1 MTQLVRFDTAA
12 LNRALVG
19 YDTFFTDFE
28 HRLANQINQNYP
40 PFNVIK
46 RDEDHYEIQ
55 FAVAGFAQ
63 DEIDITVEGE
73 ELTIRGTK
81 IETQETAEYLH
92 KGLAAR
98 NFERVFALKHYLEV
112 DAAEI
117 KDGLLIIKLERRVP
131 EAMKPKKIAIKTA

>member
-81 IETQETAEYLH
+81 I
-92 KGLAAR
+92 
-98 NFERVFALKHYLEV
+98 
-112 DAAEI
+112 
-117 KDGLLIIKLERRVP
+117 
-131 EAMKPKKIAIKTA
+131 

>member
-1 MTQLVRFDTAA
+1 MNQIVRFDTNT

-19 YDTFFTDFE
+19 FDTMFTDFE
-28 HRLANQINQNYP
+28 QRFANQINQNYP

-46 RDEDHYEIQ
+46 RDEDHYEIHL
-55 FAVAGFAQ
+55 AVAGFSNS
-63 DEIDITVEGE
+63 EIDVTVEADQ
-73 ELTIRGTK
+73 LTIQGTK
-81 IETQETAEYLH
+81 IEEQDTAEYLH

-98 NFERVFALKHYLEV
+98 NFERAFTLKHYLEV
-112 DAAEI
+112 DGAEI